1 MENSYQT
8 NTAPASSDILQNQIP
23 PEKPGMLNV
32 LTILTFI
39 GCAFSYIFSI
49 FGALNSSNYETQHEK
64 LLDAQEKAGSSGFAR
79 NMIDKSLETLENNA
93 AAIDRMHDYR
103 YIILVLGLL
112 FTTLCLLGALQMR
125 KLKKSGYPIYVIGE
139 IAPLVVSVAFSGFMM
154 FSNVFGYIMIAIPV
168 LFVILYTSQ
177 RKYLVN

>member
-1 MENSYQT
+1 MESTYQQT
-8 NTAPASSDILQNQIP
+8 DLLRNDVP

-39 GCAFSYIFSI
+39 GCGLSYILSI
-49 FGALNSSNYETQHEK
+49 FGTLNSTDYETQHQK
-64 LLDAQEKAGSSGFAR
+64 LLDAQEKAGDSGFAR
-79 NMIDKSLETLENNA
+79 NMLDKSLEALEKNSA
-93 AAIDRMHDYR
+93 AVDRMHDYR

-112 FTTLCLLGALQMR
+112 FTTLCLMGAMQMR

-139 IAPLVVSVAFSGFMM
+139 LAPLVVSIIFSGAMM
-154 FSNVFGYIMIAIPV
+154 FASVFGYIMIAIPV
-168 LFVILYTSQ
+168 IFVILYSTQ